1 MPQSISKIIMKSI
14 VIRPNRSLSLDLSEI
29 WNYRELFYIFAWR
42 DIKVRYKQTLLGI
55 LWVIFQ
61 PITSTFIFTIFFG
74 NLAKIPSGKLPY
86 SLFVL
91 SGLVFWNFFSTS
103 LSHAS
108 DSMVANENIIKK
120 VYFPKIILPLSS
132 VVVSFV
138 DFIINMVVLIIYAT
152 ILGYMP
158 NIWSLVVFPIAIL
171 VSAVTASGLG
181 LFLASFNVK
190 YRDVRHILP
199 FFIQILLFLTPVIY
213 PLSIVSEQNKLIMA
227 LNPMS
232 SVIESVR
239 MVFYNELLI
248 SPRLILIS
256 LISSVSIFIGGIW
269 YFKQTERFFA
279 DIV

>member
-1 MPQSISKIIMKSI
+1 M
-14 VIRPNRSLSLDLSEI
+14 
-29 WNYRELFYIFAWR
+29 
-42 DIKVRYKQTLLGI
+42 
-55 LWVIFQ
+55 
-61 PITSTFIFTIFFG
+61 
-74 NLAKIPSGKLPY
+74 
-86 SLFVL
+86 
-91 SGLVFWNFFSTS
+91 
-103 LSHAS
+103 
-108 DSMVANENIIKK
+108 
-120 VYFPKIILPLSS
+120 
-132 VVVSFV
+132 
-138 DFIINMVVLIIYAT
+138 
-152 ILGYMP
+152 LGYMP

-256 LISSVSIFIGGIW
+256 LIS
-269 YFKQTERFFA
+269 
-279 DIV
+279 

>member
-138 DFIINMVVLIIYAT
+138 DFIINMIILIIYAT

>member
-1 MPQSISKIIMKSI
+1 MKSI

-138 DFIINMVVLIIYAT
+138 DFIINMIILIIYAT

-239 MVFYNELLI
+239 MVFYNELLV

>member
-1 MPQSISKIIMKSI
+1 MKSI

-138 DFIINMVVLIIYAT
+138 DFIINMIILIIYAT

-213 PLSIVSEQNKLIMA
+213 PASIAGKYSWILAI
-227 LNPMS
+227 NPMTG
-232 SVIESVR
+232 VIKAARSALLGGAPI
-239 MVFYNELLI
+239 NWELLALSGI
-248 SPRLILIS
+248 TCFILLIFGVI
-256 LISSVSIFIGGIW
+256 
-269 YFKQTERFFA
+269 YFKKTERYFA
-279 DIV
+279 DVV